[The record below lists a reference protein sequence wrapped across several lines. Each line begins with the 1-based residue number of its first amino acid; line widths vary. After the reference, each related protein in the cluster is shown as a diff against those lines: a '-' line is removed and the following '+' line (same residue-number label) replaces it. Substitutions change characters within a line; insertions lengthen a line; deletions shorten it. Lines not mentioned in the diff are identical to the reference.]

1 MKLCKQII
9 FILIVFLKTETVF
22 SENNLFSVNNIQLEK
37 KRKTTNKMLS
47 DQAIKKG
54 FDHLITKILLTDDKR
69 KLSNLNFSTI
79 RELVS
84 YYRVTNISN
93 ENGNDELVSFSITF
107 DKDKVHNLF
116 YKMGLSYSEISDK
129 ELYIL
134 PILIRKNQIN
144 IFNNN
149 FL

>member
-37 KRKTTNKMLS
+37 KEKTTNKMLS

-93 ENGNDELVSFSITF
+93 ENGRYANRRPKHSYDT
-107 DKDKVHNLF
+107 
-116 YKMGLSYSEISDK
+116 LST
-129 ELYIL
+129 
-134 PILIRKNQIN
+134 Q
-144 IFNNN
+144 
-149 FL
+149 